1 MRFVIVSIRRS
12 EVNKGIG
19 CYRQALLQG
28 GKVAAAC
35 ACAVW
40 TAEVIGLEYAVT
52 AGIIAILSIG
62 GTKKE
67 TLTTARNRGLA
78 FLCAL
83 GISAVC
89 FHVFGFR
96 IWAFGIYVL
105 CFVTLC
111 LLAGWP
117 EAMAMDSVL
126 ISHFL
131 LQESMSIYWLCNE
144 ALLFLIGTGFG
155 FLANFFLHPH
165 SREFEQCAN
174 FVDEQMVGILSHLSA
189 RIGGWESADRGHVH
203 PNHTR
208 KSSRIRSDELQKYD
222 AGCFTRL
229 EDALQKAQICA
240 MKNWNNSLKTPEFY
254 EMDYVAMRQKQR
266 MVLEEIYKSIVMLK
280 THPLQ
285 AEAVGAFMRKVAA
298 VYDRKNPVGDLWEQL
313 EMVFADMKAEPLP
326 ENREEFEDRAVLFYI
341 LKQLQEFLS
350 LKREFA
356 KKYIL

>member
-1 MRFVIVSIRRS
+1 MKTKS
-12 EVNKGIG
+12 KT
-19 CYRQALLQG
+19 YRQALLQG

-78 FLCAL
+78 FLCAI

-89 FHVFGFR
+89 FHVFGYR

-111 LLAGWP
+111 LLEGWP

-131 LQESMSIYWLCNE
+131 LQESMSIHWLCNE

-165 SREFEQCAN
+165 SRAFEQCADL
-174 FVDEQMVGILSHLSA
+174 VDEQMVDILSHLST
-189 RIGGWESADRGHVH
+189 RIGAVQSVDREHMN
-203 PNHTR
+203 PDHTHR
-208 KSSRIRSDELQKYD
+208 GSRIQRGELKKYD
-222 AGCFTRL
+222 AGCFARL
-229 EDALQKAQICA
+229 DDALQKAQICA
-240 MKNWNNSLKTPEFY
+240 MKNWNNSLKTSEFY

-266 MVLEEIYKSIVMLK
+266 MVLEEIYKSMIMLK
-280 THPLQ
+280 THPVQ
-285 AEAVGAFMRKVAA
+285 AEAVGAFMGEVAA

-313 EMVFADMKAEPLP
+313 KTVFADMEAEPLP
-326 ENREEFEDRAVLFYI
+326 ESREEFEDRAVLFYI
-341 LKQLQEFLS
+341 LKQLQEFLN

-356 KKYIL
+356 KKYKL